1 MNTGI
6 KGALSPYL
14 FRLPSLTVTALLL
27 LLAGCGSNSGDS
39 NNTSSNNTNN
49 TNTNVTSGRLTLL
62 DPTRNNAVTA
72 ISNLQYADN
81 GSVSGAEGSFTI
93 PSGNNLLLYLGSN
106 TPLTVPSKAS
116 ITPQDIATATC
127 SSNADPTACTYNVS
141 KNLER
146 FFLSMDSDRNAA
158 NGIQLS
164 STANS
169 LNLASTVSIDQFE
182 AVLAQQLALY
192 GQTPAA
198 LFQPSLGINSEAPQ
212 AEQNSIS
219 SPIPFADIFRVA
231 RPLREYS
238 CQDTAYDA
246 YGWATTPPS
255 STCLVRT
262 FLLDSATQGQVPNG
276 RYSVLYEGTGKI
288 DYSGYAKIVS
298 STAGR
303 DEIDINLPAKL
314 DSVATNNRIGL
325 RITSG
330 TVKNIRIIMPGGICE
345 GKPSTRV
352 DSAANCPAGQ
362 YRSFE
367 DTLRADRNAI
377 VFNPD
382 YLRFLKDFRVVRM
395 MNLMEA
401 SPSYLTCAQ
410 TEVGKPNSFI
420 RDTNNNLI
428 FDQTCMTQEFLW
440 DQRSKMSDA
449 VWGASGNIARLERY
463 GRGVPIEVQV
473 ELANQLNAHPWFNIP
488 HNASET
494 YIREFARYVEA
505 HLNTGLKAHV
515 EYSNETWNG
524 IFWAYHYVLKKGE
537 ELGSPTDPWRGANF
551 YAKQAS
557 KVFQIWEDEFGGTQ
571 RLVRLL
577 ATYQND
583 ANRTERMLAY
593 SDTKNHVDAIAT
605 GGYFY
610 ACWRNDD
617 TNLPACN
624 DSNKIP
630 KPLVNA
636 TSVDDIFAA
645 IDNAND
651 PFGMEGLKNQF
662 IKQAA
667 VAEKYGKA
675 LYAYEGG
682 QHLTIGGEI
691 ATDRKQ
697 NMLDLLQA
705 ANRDPRMG
713 EHYQR
718 LLDAWKSAGGQ
729 TFMLFSVPHTFS
741 QYGSFG
747 IKESLNQPR
756 SSAPKYDG
764 AMKFQESQGQCW
776 WSGC

>member
-1 MNTGI
+1 MKTGTHWANSI
-6 KGALSPYL
+6 
-14 FRLPSLTVTALLL
+14 RLNGLLTVMLLL
-27 LLAGCGSNSGDS
+27 LTACGGGTDSGTTG
-39 NNTSSNNTNN
+39 NNNNGGGIATS
-49 TNTNVTSGRLTLL
+49 SGRLLLL
-62 DPTRNNAVTA
+62 DPTRNNAETP
-72 ISNLQYADN
+72 ISGLQYLRAGN
-81 GSVSGAEGSFTI
+81 VSGADGGFSA
-93 PSGNNLLLYLGSN
+93 PSNNLVLHLGSN
-106 TPLTVPSKAS
+106 TQLPVLGKANLT
-116 ITPQDIATATC
+116 QHDIAAALC
-127 SSNADPTACTYNVS
+127 SGNADVNACTYQAR

-146 FFLSMDSDRNAA
+146 FFLSLDNDRNPA

-164 STANS
+164 TIASS
-169 LNLASTVSIDQFE
+169 LNLAWTISPDQFE
-182 AVLAQQLALY
+182 TALAQQLSVY
-192 GQTPAA
+192 GQTPAT
-198 LFQPSLGINSEAPQ
+198 LFQPSLDINSEAPQ
-212 AEQNSIS
+212 AEQNSIA
-219 SPIPFADIFRVA
+219 SPAPFADIFRVA
-231 RPLREYS
+231 RPMREYS
-238 CQDTAYDA
+238 CKDASYDEN
-246 YGWATTPPS
+246 GWVTTPPS
-255 STCLVRT
+255 TSCIIRT
-262 FLLDSATQGQVPNG
+262 FLLDSALQGQVPNG
-276 RYSVLYEGTGKI
+276 RYSVLYEGNGKLE
-288 DYSGYAKIVS
+288 YSGYAKIVS
-298 STAGR
+298 SAPGR
-303 DEIDINLPAKL
+303 DEIDITLPAKL

-325 RITSG
+325 RIVSG
-330 TVKNIRIIMPGGICE
+330 TVKNIRIVMPGGICE
-345 GKPSTRV
+345 GKPYTRV

-367 DTLRADRNAI
+367 DTLRNDRNAI

-382 YLRFLKDFRVVRM
+382 YLNFLKDFRVVRM

-410 TEVGKPNSFI
+410 TEPGKPNSFI
-420 RDTNNNLI
+420 RDANGNLI
-428 FDQTCMTQEFLW
+428 FDQTCMTQEFRW
-440 DQRSKMSDA
+440 DQRSKLTDA

-463 GRGVPIEVQV
+463 GRGVPLEVQV

-505 HLNTGLKAHV
+505 HLKTGLKAHV

-524 IFWAYHYVLKKGE
+524 IFWAHHYVLKKGE
-537 ELGSPTDPWRGANF
+537 ELGSPTDAWRGVNF

-571 RLVRLL
+571 RLIRIL

-593 SDTKNHVDAIAT
+593 SDTRQYVDAIAT

-617 TNLPACN
+617 AKLPACN

-645 IDNAND
+645 IDNPSD
-651 PFGMEGLKNQF
+651 PFGLEGLKNQF
-662 IKQAA
+662 TKQAA
-667 VAEKYGKA
+667 VAQKYGKA

-691 ATDRKQ
+691 AADRRQ
-697 NMLDLLQA
+697 NMMDLLHA

-713 EHYQR
+713 ERYQR
-718 LLDAWKSAGGQ
+718 LLEMWKAAGGQ

-756 SSAPKYDG
+756 SSAPKYDA
-764 AMKFQESQGQCW
+764 AMKFQESQGKCW